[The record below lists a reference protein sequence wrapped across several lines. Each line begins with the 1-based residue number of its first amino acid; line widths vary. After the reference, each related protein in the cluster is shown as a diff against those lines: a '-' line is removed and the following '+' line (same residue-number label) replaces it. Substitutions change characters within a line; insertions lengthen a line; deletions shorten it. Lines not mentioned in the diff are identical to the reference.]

1 MSHSVRSQELQCSA
15 LERTF
20 DETLVEM
27 LVSCT
32 DMPPAL
38 QPTNERDRRASPKRE
53 ARAEPLLSWAF
64 PGERERRNLFFQGP
78 NLFCRCPQE
87 TLPSPSF
94 ANFAFLFSLSTSHL
108 SQVEAEPTVA
118 GADQDSWQDTA
129 HWCVHVGAHGCDGMG
144 RRRAQRAWRRLPDE
158 L

>member
-1 MSHSVRSQELQCSA
+1 
-15 LERTF
+15 
-20 DETLVEM
+20 M

-108 SQVEAEPTVA
+108 SRSPSRRPPGTLPSPPMGATPQRVQHHAKLAVVSTSSPRPRFTAMAWSGRNSRRCLLQMSRQVAKFRHRPQSHA
-118 GADQDSWQDTA
+118 SS
-129 HWCVHVGAHGCDGMG
+129 
-144 RRRAQRAWRRLPDE
+144 
-158 L
+158 